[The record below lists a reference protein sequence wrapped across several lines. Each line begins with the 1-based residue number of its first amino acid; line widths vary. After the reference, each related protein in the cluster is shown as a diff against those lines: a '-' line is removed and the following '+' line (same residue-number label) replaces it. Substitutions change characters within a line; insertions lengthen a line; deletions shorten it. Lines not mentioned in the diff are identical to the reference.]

1 MSLPTTNNQPK
12 QNYPEFLQL
21 VVVFLSMTTKLVPVF
36 GESLKEH

>member
-21 VVVFLSMTTKLVPVF
+21 VATTPLYERCSPKGLNIM
-36 GESLKEH
+36 SLNP